1 MTPGLLGGALG
12 AVRRFR
18 RDPLPRALIED
29 LVAIARM
36 VFRSWRVA
44 KVPEH
49 KLRQLTLVGKQL
61 CEALEL
67 GKAPLATQEHARA
80 WELAEQATED
90 LGRLVGSDTRVISL
104 VSAAFQKLDRP
115 VRTSPFQEREA
126 AKLLARRQRS

>member
-1 MTPGLLGGALG
+1 LL
-12 AVRRFR
+12 
-18 RDPLPRALIED
+18 ED

-36 VFRSWRVA
+36 VFRSWRAA

-49 KLRQLTLVGKQL
+49 KLRQLTLVGKRL

-67 GKAPLATQEHARA
+67 GKAPVATQEHARA

-104 VSAAFQKLDRP
+104 VSTAFQKLDRP
-115 VRTSPFQEREA
+115 VRTSLFQEREA
-126 AKLLARRQRS
+126 AKLHARRQRS

>member
-1 MTPGLLGGALG
+1 MTPGLLGSALG
-12 AVRRFR
+12 LVPRFR

-36 VFRSWRVA
+36 VFRSWRAA

-49 KLRQLTLVGKQL
+49 KLRLLTSIGKRL

-67 GKAPLATQEHARA
+67 GKAPVATQEHARA

-104 VSAAFQKLDRP
+104 VSTAFQKLDRP
-115 VRTSPFQEREA
+115 VRTSVFQEREA
-126 AKLLARRQRS
+126 AKLQARRQRS

>member
-1 MTPGLLGGALG
+1 VP
-12 AVRRFR
+12 RFR

-36 VFRSWRVA
+36 VFRSWRAA

-49 KLRQLTLVGKQL
+49 KLRQLTAVGKML

-67 GKAPLATQEHARA
+67 GKAPIATQEHARA

-115 VRTSPFQEREA
+115 ARTSLFQEREA
-126 AKLLARRQRS
+126 AKLQARRQRS

>member
-1 MTPGLLGGALG
+1 MLRL
-12 AVRRFR
+12 RREA
-18 RDPLPRALIED
+18 LPRPLVED

-36 VFRSWRVA
+36 IYRSWRAA
-44 KVPEH
+44 KVPEQ
-49 KLRQLTLVGKQL
+49 KLRQLTVVGHRL

-67 GKAPLATQEHARA
+67 AKAPVATQEHARA

-115 VRTSPFQEREA
+115 RRPSVFQEREA
-126 AKLLARRQRS
+126 AKLWARRQRS